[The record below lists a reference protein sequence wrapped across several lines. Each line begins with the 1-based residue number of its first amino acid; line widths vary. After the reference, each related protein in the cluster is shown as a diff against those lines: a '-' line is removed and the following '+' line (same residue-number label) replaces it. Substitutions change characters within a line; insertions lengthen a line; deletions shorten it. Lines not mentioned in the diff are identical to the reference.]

1 MKNNTIDKEK
11 LKYYMSLNYT
21 IMVQER
27 NDSSGHYYFGKV
39 LELDGCMS
47 DGETPE
53 ELDKNIKEAMEC
65 YFEAMMKFGQT
76 IPLPVEESSYSGK
89 FNLRIPSS
97 LHQRL
102 AIEAKKE
109 GVSLNQYALY
119 KLSV

>member
-1 MKNNTIDKEK
+1 MKIDKKKVE
-11 LKYYMSLNYT
+11 YYLSLDYT
-21 IMVQER
+21 ILVQER

-47 DGETPE
+47 DGDTLE
-53 ELDKNIKEAMEC
+53 ELNTNIRDAMKCYIEAC
-65 YFEAMMKFGQT
+65 MKFGNP
-76 IPLPVEESSYSGK
+76 IPEPVNENSYSGK

-119 KLSV
+119 KLSL

>member
-1 MKNNTIDKEK
+1 MNNKMTVED
-11 LKYYMSLNYT
+11 YMNLNYT

-27 NDSSGHYYFGKV
+27 NDSSGHYFFGKV

-47 DGETPE
+47 HGDTPD
-53 ELDKNIKEAMEC
+53 ELNKNIRDAMKSYIEALLEWG
-65 YFEAMMKFGQT
+65 EP
-76 IPLPVEESSYSGK
+76 IPVPVSENSYSGK

-119 KLSV
+119 KLSL